1 MANRSMVPEMLYL
14 MTVELLVLFSSSA
27 NSFSHESHFSAKRM
41 LYLICGRRLHFSKL
55 IDFETFN
62 TSPLIVGSIV
72 IVYIVSQWPSRVF

>member
-1 MANRSMVPEMLYL
+1 
-14 MTVELLVLFSSSA
+14 
-27 NSFSHESHFSAKRM
+27 
-41 LYLICGRRLHFSKL
+41 LHFSKL